1 MYQNNMKEDG
11 HKKKSMLML
20 SSVASMIDQ
29 FNMSNIDILLKLGY
43 KVEVACNFKEGNTCS
58 AERIED
64 LKHRLKK
71 MNVAYY
77 QIDFTRNVMDFPQII
92 KAYNQVKNLVFNK
105 KYDFIHCHSP
115 IGGVIG
121 RMVAHEVGIKVIY
134 TAHGFHFYDGAPKKN
149 WIIYYPIE
157 RFFSKWTDI
166 LITIN
171 REDYNRAKEKFRS
184 HQICY
189 VPGIGVDIKKINM
202 IHIDIEHKRT
212 ELGLKK
218 DDIML
223 LSVGELS
230 ERKNHEAVIR
240 ALKVLNN
247 DKIKYFIVGKGQ
259 LKEHLEN
266 LISDMNLQNQ
276 VTLLG
281 FRTDVLELCKSA
293 DIFIF
298 PSRQEGLP
306 VALMEAMACKT
317 MVLCSTIRGNT
328 DLINKYE
335 YLFNQD
341 DYNDIVSKMKNIICK
356 RTREEILKI
365 YSSQTENNYT
375 KLEAF
380 DKCEVEKRMEN
391 IYLSLT
397 MDNKER

>member
-1 MYQNNMKEDG
+1 
-11 HKKKSMLML
+11 
-20 SSVASMIDQ
+20 
-29 FNMSNIDILLKLGY
+29 
-43 KVEVACNFKEGNTCS
+43 
-58 AERIED
+58 
-64 LKHRLKK
+64 
-71 MNVAYY
+71 
-77 QIDFTRNVMDFPQII
+77 
-92 KAYNQVKNLVFNK
+92 
-105 KYDFIHCHSP
+105 
-115 IGGVIG
+115 
-121 RMVAHEVGIKVIY
+121 
-134 TAHGFHFYDGAPKKN
+134 
-149 WIIYYPIE
+149 
-157 RFFSKWTDI
+157 
-166 LITIN
+166 
-171 REDYNRAKEKFRS
+171 
-184 HQICY
+184 
-189 VPGIGVDIKKINM
+189 
-202 IHIDIEHKRT
+202 
-212 ELGLKK
+212 
-218 DDIML
+218 ML

-259 LKEHLEN
+259 LKEYLEN

-317 MVLCSTIRGNT
+317 MVLCSAIRGNT

-356 RTREEILKI
+356 KTRGEILKI
-365 YSSQTENNYT
+365 YLSQTENNYT

-397 MDNKER
+397 MDNKES